1 MKLFDSRRL
10 KISFTLIILVIV
22 FICLINMDIFTL
34 SRYESKVVSSNN
46 LTTAIYLLNDS
57 YQTVQVKLPDVL
69 PSNNQYAYTFSV
81 SNYNDLKHSDTNLKY
96 RIHVRTTTNIPIEY
110 KLFNTLDIE
119 NAEEAVIT
127 NNIDPDNDGTYF
139 RHMYTDYKKFLYT
152 NDEIE
157 YYTLL
162 FTFDEEYKD
171 YIYSGLVDY
180 IEINIESSQILKT
193 DV

>member
-1 MKLFDSRRL
+1 MKMFDSRKL
-10 KISFTLIILVIV
+10 KMSITLIILVIMLM
-22 FICLINMDIFTL
+22 FLINMDIFTL
-34 SRYESKVVSSNN
+34 SRYESKVVSSNS

-57 YQTVQVKLPDVL
+57 YQNIQVKLPDVI
-69 PSNNQYAYTFSV
+69 PSNNQYSYTFSI

-96 RIHVRTTTNIPIEY
+96 RIHIRTTTNMPISY
-110 KLFNTLDIE
+110 NLFNSLDATSSESI
-119 NAEEAVIT
+119 VIT
-127 NNIDPDNDGTYF
+127 NEINPDSDGTFF
-139 RHMYTDYKKFLYT
+139 RHIYTDYKEFLYT

-171 YIYSGLVDY
+171 YIYNGLVDY
-180 IEINIESSQILKT
+180 IEINIESSQILKN